1 MIASTNRAGRNF
13 AMLTNRIQN
22 LIPTQNQPA
31 PSPAVF
37 IPAGFIIMP
46 AFFVAS
52 MAQWQLYQAAYQQ
65 ARQAAA
71 VPRHHRR
78 FFTVWN

>member
-1 MIASTNRAGRNF
+1 
-13 AMLTNRIQN
+13 MLTNRIRKYT
-22 LIPTQNQPA
+22 PTQNSHA
-31 PSPAVF
+31 PSPTVM

-46 AFFVAS
+46 AFFIAS
-52 MAQWQLYQAAYQQ
+52 TAQWNLYQAAYEQ
-65 ARQAAA
+65 ARRAAA